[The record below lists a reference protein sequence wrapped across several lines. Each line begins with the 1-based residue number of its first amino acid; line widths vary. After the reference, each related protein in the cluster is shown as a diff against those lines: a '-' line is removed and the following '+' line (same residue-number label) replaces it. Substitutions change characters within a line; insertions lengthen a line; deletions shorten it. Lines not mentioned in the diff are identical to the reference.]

1 MASGRVATQAIT
13 QQDANATMRRA
24 IHTQHHGSS
33 DVDGAEGGA
42 TKTVVTTVKK
52 HALVPVEETVKV
64 PVVRKEVKRYKEKQ
78 VVKAQ
83 RLVPVQ
89 KFKEVTETTMEV
101 RREMVNGRPEKR
113 AVPVTKTRMQP
124 YTDYVEE
131 EYDVVVQVPKE
142 EVVTR
147 TGYRMDKHVT
157 SKLMEIEEDH
167 VYELRPVLV
176 EKTGFRQK
184 ELCDHHVFKKEH
196 GLPVWDDDAKNGW
209 LGKPKTPLYKSHLH
223 RPNSAASLGGV
234 TMVSAV
240 GRPRSGR
247 GMQRSASHGTLQ
259 RPRTGM

>member
-1 MASGRVATQAIT
+1 
-13 QQDANATMRRA
+13 MRRA
-24 IHTQHHGSS
+24 VHTQHYEKGAL
-33 DVDGAEGGA
+33 DGAG
-42 TKTVVTTVKK
+42 KTVVQTVKK
-52 HALVPVEETVKV
+52 HALVPVEEDVKV
-64 PVVRKEVKRYKEKQ
+64 PVVRKEVNRYSEKQ

-89 KFKEVTETTMEV
+89 KFKEVEETTLEV

-176 EKTGFRQK
+176 KKGGLRQK
-184 ELCDHHVFKKEH
+184 ELCDHHTFKREH
-196 GLPVWDDDAKNGW
+196 GMPVWDGEAQYGW
-209 LGKPKTPLYKSHLH
+209 TGKPDTPLYKSHLP
-223 RPNSAASLGGV
+223 RPISGASIGGSNIVGAA
-234 TMVSAV
+234 A
-240 GRPRSGR
+240 RPGSGCSTPR
-247 GMQRSASHGTLQ
+247 TPMYGTLQ
-259 RPRTGM
+259 RPDTGMSTLQLQGASLL